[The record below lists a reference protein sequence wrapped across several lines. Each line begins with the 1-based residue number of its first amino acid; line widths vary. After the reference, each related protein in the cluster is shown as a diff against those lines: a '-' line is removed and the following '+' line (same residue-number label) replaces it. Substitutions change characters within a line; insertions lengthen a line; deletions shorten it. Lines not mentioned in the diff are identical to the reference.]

1 MKLCEFPI
9 DQEWRLLYRASVDG
23 FSRYIFHQ
31 KCDYNVNTLLIIK
44 SSSGRIFGGYT
55 TAQWNEPIED
65 YDDDELMA
73 MINFNNNAAEDFF
86 KQDPNS
92 FIFSLINEEKQP
104 IKMKIKEDFKKYAI
118 NCGLKHGV
126 GFGRLGDLSLG
137 FDKDDLSKGLSNL
150 GSSFAIPA
158 FVIKPHIFLAGS
170 KCFNVSDFEVYV
182 KC

>member
-23 FSRYIFHQ
+23 FSRQIFHL
-31 KCDYNVNTLLIIK
+31 KCDNNKNTLLIIK

-55 TAQWNEPIED
+55 TALWNCQNEAL
-65 YDDDELMA
+65 DDFYLYSFMTRRMKSKD
-73 MINFNNNAAEDFF
+73 DFF

-92 FIFSLINEEKQP
+92 FIFSLINEEKKP

-118 NCGLKHGV
+118 YCGSKHGV

-170 KCFNVSDFEVYV
+170 KCFDVSDFEVYV